1 MRRLIAVLLVL
12 MMAQASAT
20 ASLAEAGE
28 IENYTRYTDYTPQQ
42 AEPKALISGTDHSTL
57 VAWFSRVGNTV
68 FDPDVDV
75 VSTASLQVDVS
86 GELMG
91 NAQMIA
97 GWIAEETGAD
107 VFPIQTACTYPS
119 D

>member
-42 AEPKALISGTDHSTL
+42 AEPKGLISGTDGHTGERHK
-57 VAWFSRVGNTV
+57 AMAACN
-68 FDPDVDV
+68 
-75 VSTASLQVDVS
+75 LQ
-86 GELMG
+86 LTPTIK
-91 NAQMIA
+91 NAKMA
-97 GWIAEETGAD
+97 M
-107 VFPIQTACTYPS
+107 
-119 D
+119 